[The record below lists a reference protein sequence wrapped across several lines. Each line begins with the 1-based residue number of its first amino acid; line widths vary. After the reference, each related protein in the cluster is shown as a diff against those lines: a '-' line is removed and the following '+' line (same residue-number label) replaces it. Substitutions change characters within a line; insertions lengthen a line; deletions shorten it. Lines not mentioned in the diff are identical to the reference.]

1 MRGTCWRWWS
11 ERRRRQGE
19 VAIFGLM
26 ISDFRFQIAHSG
38 EPVLVRKKLTSK
50 AIAGGQKRLQFWW
63 KCLLQYARSRQQRGP
78 STSFGWRLTSLR
90 MTNSV
95 KNQKTTHRIKDRK
108 LST

>member
-1 MRGTCWRWWS
+1 M
-11 ERRRRQGE
+11 
-19 VAIFGLM
+19 AIFGLK

-38 EPVLVRKKLTSK
+38 EPVLVSLEKLNLEGQNLEEKS
-50 AIAGGQKRLQFWW
+50 AYSSGG

-108 LST
+108 LSTKSKSS